1 MLKCKINFS
10 ADEQERLSRLGLQ
23 KSGPAQKL
31 LDKLVVDWNQQYVPF
46 ETGTLARSPY
56 AATAFGSGYVVY
68 PGPYAHYLYYG
79 EVYGPNIPIIDSDS
93 GLIHW
98 ISPKGKKKHP
108 TGKQLQYST
117 EMNAL
122 AGSHWF
128 ERMKADHLNDIVKE
142 VEGFVRNQHK

>member
-1 MLKCKINFS
+1 MLECKINFN
-10 ADEQERLSRLGLQ
+10 ADEQELLRKLGLQ
-23 KSGPAQKL
+23 KGGPAQKL
-31 LDKLVVDWNQQYVPF
+31 LDKLVVDWNQKYVPF

-56 AATAFGSGYVVY
+56 AVSDFGSGQVVY

-79 EVYGPNIPIIDSDS
+79 EVYGPNIPIVDSDS

-98 ISPKGKKKHP
+98 ISPKGQKKHP

-128 ERMKADHLNDIVKE
+128 DRMKADHLNDIVKE
-142 VEGFVRNQHK
+142 VEGFVRTQQK